1 MRIRRCNAT
10 LRLRRGCVLG
20 YMQRYGRFCTGS
32 SSISC
37 EQASRIHNGGPL
49 GCRNS
54 NTLGY
59 WNKVRACYGGK

>member
-1 MRIRRCNAT
+1 
-10 LRLRRGCVLG
+10 
-20 YMQRYGRFCTGS
+20 MQRYGRFCTGS